1 MEALITLQ
9 CFVSCFGIH
18 KTLEFFN
25 PRLANS
31 LTCCLFQVYFVSK
44 SFTNLY
50 NEYYQLQP
58 FETVRQS
65 TFVILYEAIGYF
77 IYDTYYTIRN
87 KDSQWKLFTAHHIA
101 GLSLIFMMLN
111 EEIKETWVHNLVCFT
126 SEIINPAL
134 NLRYALADW
143 FGKKSLIYQA
153 NRYLIV
159 AQYTVFRIVGFP
171 IVAYQMAPFISN
183 PVAFYAIYT
192 LTVGLYCASVMWYR
206 KLLSNLRAG
215 KIEMA
220 AAE

>member
-18 KTLEFFN
+18 KTLEIFN
-25 PRLANS
+25 RRLASS

-44 SFTNLY
+44 SFMNLY

-58 FETVRQS
+58 FEAVRQS

-77 IYDTYYTIRN
+77 VYDTIYTIHY
-87 KDSQWKLFTAHHIA
+87 KEPQWKLFTAHHIA
-101 GLSLIFMMLN
+101 GLSLLFMMLN
-111 EEIKETWVHNLVCFT
+111 EGIKETWAHNLVCFT

-159 AQYTVFRIVGFP
+159 IQYTIFRIIGFP
-171 IVAYQMAPFISN
+171 IVAYQIAPFISN
-183 PVAFYAIYT
+183 PVAFYVIYT

-206 KLLSNLRAG
+206 KLLSNLWGG

-220 AAE
+220 AGE